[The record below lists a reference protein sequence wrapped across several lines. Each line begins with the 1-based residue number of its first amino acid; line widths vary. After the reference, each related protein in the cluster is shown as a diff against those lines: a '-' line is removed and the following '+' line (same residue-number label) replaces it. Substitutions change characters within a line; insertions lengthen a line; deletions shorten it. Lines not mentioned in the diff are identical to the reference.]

1 VKRASSIGDP
11 IARFRGW
18 FAAAE
23 RSGEAMP
30 EAMVVATCT
39 RRGQPSARFVLLKQV
54 DARGF
59 VFFTDG
65 RSRKG
70 QELRRNPLAAAAVY
84 WDRTG
89 RQVRLEGRVEV
100 VPESESDAYWETRPR
115 PSRLAA
121 ASSHQSATLASR
133 RHLLD
138 AVRRLRRS
146 LRGRGVPRPGTWQGY
161 RIVPQRIEFW
171 SRRAH
176 RLHERELFV
185 KGRDGWKR
193 RLLQP

>member
-1 VKRASSIGDP
+1 MKRSSSVPDP
-11 IARFRGW
+11 IARFARW
-18 FAAAE
+18 FAAAA

-30 EAMVVATCT
+30 EAMVVATST
-39 RRGQPSARFVLLKQV
+39 RGGRPSARFVLLKQV
-54 DARGF
+54 DARGL

-70 QELRRNPLAAAAVY
+70 EELRSNPLAAAVVY

-89 RQVRLEGRVEV
+89 KQVRVEGRVEV
-100 VPESESDAYWETRPR
+100 VPVSESDAYWETRPR

-121 ASSHQSATLASR
+121 ASSHQSETLPSR
-133 RHLLD
+133 GHLLA

-146 LRGRGVPRPGTWQGY
+146 LSGRPVPRPTTWQGY
-161 RIVPQRIEFW
+161 RIVPERIEFW

-176 RLHERELFV
+176 RLHDRELFV
-185 KGRDGWKR
+185 KVRDGWKR

>member
-1 VKRASSIGDP
+1 MKRASSVPDP
-11 IARFRGW
+11 IARFSRW
-18 FAAAE
+18 LAAAE
-23 RSGEAMP
+23 RSGDAMP
-30 EAMVVATCT
+30 EAMVVATST
-39 RRGQPSARFVLLKQV
+39 RTGRPSARFVLLKQA

-70 QELRRNPLAAAAVY
+70 EELRHNPLAAAAIY

-89 RQVRLEGRVEV
+89 KQVRLEGRIEV
-100 VPESESDAYWETRPR
+100 VPEAESDSYWETRPR

-121 ASSHQSATLASR
+121 ASSRQSATLASR
-133 RHLLD
+133 RYLLD

-146 LRGRGVPRPGTWQGY
+146 LRGRAVPRPATWQGY
-161 RIVPQRIEFW
+161 RIVPERIEFW

-176 RLHERELFV
+176 RLHDRELFV
-185 KGRDGWKR
+185 RGRDGWKR

>member
-1 VKRASSIGDP
+1 VKRSPNAPDP
-11 IARFRGW
+11 IATFARW
-18 FAAAE
+18 FAAAA
-23 RSGEAMP
+23 RSGEVMP
-30 EAMVVATCT
+30 EAMVVATST
-39 RRGQPSARFVLLKQV
+39 RDGRPSARFVLLKQV

-70 QELRRNPLAAAAVY
+70 EELRDNPQAALVVY
-84 WDRTG
+84 WHRTG
-89 RQVRLEGRVEV
+89 KQVRVEGHVEV
-100 VPESESDAYWETRPR
+100 VPVADSEAYWETRPR

-121 ASSHQSATLASR
+121 ASSHQSAPLTSR
-133 RHLLD
+133 EHLLG

-146 LRGRGVPRPGTWQGY
+146 LSGRTVPRPATWQGY
-161 RIVPQRIEFW
+161 RIVPERIEFW

-176 RLHERELFV
+176 RLHDRELFV
-185 KGRDGWKR
+185 RESDGWKR

>member
-1 VKRASSIGDP
+1 MKKSSIADP
-11 IARFRGW
+11 IAKFAEW

-30 EAMVVATCT
+30 EAMVVATST
-39 RRGQPSARFVLLKQV
+39 RDGQPSARFVLLKQA

-70 QELRRNPLAAAAVY
+70 QELRANPLAAAVIY
-84 WDRTG
+84 WDRIG
-89 RQVRLEGRVEV
+89 KQVRLDGRVEV
-100 VPESESDAYWETRPR
+100 VAAVESEAYWKSRPR
-115 PSRLAA
+115 SSRLAA

-133 RHLLD
+133 RDLLD
-138 AVRRLRRS
+138 AVRRLGRS
-146 LRGRGVPRPGTWQGY
+146 LDGGPVPRPATWQGY
-161 RIVPQRIEFW
+161 RIVPERIEFW
-171 SRRAH
+171 TRRAH

-185 KGRDGWKR
+185 RGRGGWKR